1 MPSGYCILNMTAAA
15 QLYSSILSLQISEN
29 HYSGEGNILAIRHT
43 PGAIIVVSNHLS
55 YFSINSNFK
64 LTLGLVTV

>member
-1 MPSGYCILNMTAAA
+1 MTAAA

-55 YFSINSNFK
+55 YFSM
-64 LTLGLVTV
+64 

>member
-1 MPSGYCILNMTAAA
+1 MTAAA

-55 YFSINSNFK
+55 WYFSINSNFK